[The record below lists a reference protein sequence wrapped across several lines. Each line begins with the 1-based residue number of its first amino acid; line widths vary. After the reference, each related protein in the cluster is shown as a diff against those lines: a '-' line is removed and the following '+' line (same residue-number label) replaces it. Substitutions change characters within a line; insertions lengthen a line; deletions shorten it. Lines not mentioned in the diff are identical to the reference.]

1 MEVSMPRNTT
11 SAVIDSVH
19 YLPDGRIDFVRLYE
33 RRGVVWSDLILAGR
47 NELVK
52 RIRKGKI
59 ATGSRK
65 RYLGSDI
72 IQGTLVQYEMDVFFT
87 GNQRGKI
94 DSLPGVPVL

>member
-1 MEVSMPRNTT
+1 MPRNTT

-33 RRGVVWSDLILAGR
+33 RRGAVWSDLILTGR
-47 NELVK
+47 NDLVK

-59 ATGSRK
+59 TTGSRK
-65 RYLGSDI
+65 PYLGSEI
-72 IQGTLVQYEMDVFFT
+72 ITGTQIQYEMDVFFT
-87 GNQRGKI
+87 GEQRGKT